1 MMFPGGDTMN
11 NIGEAIKNLRAKRGM
26 SQDALAEMVGVSR
39 QAISNWENG
48 KAQPDAETLAKLGA
62 IFDVSVDSII
72 RNDISEKKPV
82 RKFGLLIPALSTV
95 ISVFHLVSA
104 FKGIINPVGVMVSAM
119 LASVLALIMYGAFES
134 SIKNRDFTM
143 IAGHKKADEAD
154 LPRYE
159 RQLRTMSIMVSCLAL
174 LLNVLYFL
182 VYFLGASR
190 QMTTSIIIFAVFII
204 SLVSVIIIVNYKY
217 KIRI

>member
-1 MMFPGGDTMN
+1 MS
-11 NIGEAIKNLRAKRGM
+11 NIGEAIKNLRAKRGV

-48 KAQPDAETLAKLGA
+48 KTQPDADTLAKLGA
-62 IFDVSVDSII
+62 IFDISVDSII

-82 RKFGLLIPALSTV
+82 EKFGLLVPALSTV
-95 ISVFHLVSA
+95 ISAIHLVSA
-104 FKGIINPVGVMVSAM
+104 FKDLINPVGVMVSAM
-119 LASVLALIMYGAFES
+119 LASVIALIVYGAFES

-159 RQLRTMSIMVSCLAL
+159 RQLRTMSILVSCLAL
-174 LLNVLYFL
+174 LLNILYFL
-182 VYFLGASR
+182 AYHLDANR
-190 QMTTSIIIFAVFII
+190 QMTASIIIFAVFII
-204 SLVSVIIIVNYKY
+204 GLTSVIVIVNYKY
-217 KIRI
+217 RSVNRP

>member
-1 MMFPGGDTMN
+1 MN

-26 SQDALAEMVGVSR
+26 SQDSLAEIVSVSR

-72 RNDISEKKPV
+72 RNDVSEKKPV

-119 LASVLALIMYGAFES
+119 LASVIALIMYGAFES

-159 RQLRTMSIMVSCLAL
+159 RRLRTMSIMVSCLAL

-182 VYFLGASR
+182 VYFLDASR

-204 SLVSVIIIVNYKY
+204 GLASVIFIVNYKY
-217 KIRI
+217 KKEKKK